1 MIPRYTRSKIAY
13 IWSDENK
20 FKLWLDVEVA
30 VCEAWS
36 KIGRIPEEAVE
47 RIKKNANFNVDRI
60 LEIEK
65 VTKHD
70 VIAFLENVSE
80 YIGEDAQYLHLGLT
94 SSDIL
99 DTAFALQLK
108 QAGEHI
114 LNEIDR
120 VLEILKRRAFEF
132 KDTIMIGRT
141 HGIHAEPITF
151 GFKLASWYTE
161 FRRAR
166 RRLRSAIETISY
178 GKISGAVGTFANV
191 DPKVE
196 EYALEKLG
204 LRPEPVSTQVVPR
217 DRHAE
222 FFAAL
227 ALIASSVERVAIE
240 IRHLQRTEVREAEEY
255 FSPGQKGSSAMP
267 HKRNPILSENMT
279 GLARTIRGYLTP
291 ALENVA
297 LWHERDISHSS
308 VERMIA
314 PDATVLMDFLLHRL
328 GTVLDKLVVYQDQM
342 EKNVYLTRG
351 LIFSQRVMI
360 ALMDKGLVR
369 KDAYELVQKHAMN
382 VWNNSTKNLKEEL
395 IEDPEIMKYLSKDEI
410 DGLFDV
416 SYYTKNI
423 DYIFSRVF
431 KEIKRRR

>member
-1 MIPRYTRSKIAY
+1 MIPRYTRDEIAR

-20 FKLWLDVEVA
+20 YRLWLDIEIA
-30 VCEAWS
+30 VCEGWS
-36 KIGRIPEEAVE
+36 KLGKIPVDAVE
-47 RIKKNANFNVDRI
+47 RIKKNANFNVERI

-80 YIGEDAQYLHLGLT
+80 YIGDDAKYLHIGLT
-94 SSDIL
+94 SSDVL

-108 QAGEHI
+108 QAGEH
-114 LNEIDR
+114 LLKEIDR
-120 VLEILKRRAFEF
+120 VLDILKKRAIEF

-166 RRLRSAIETISY
+166 RRLKSAIETISY

-191 DPKVE
+191 DPFVE
-196 EYALEKLG
+196 EYALKLLG
-204 LRPEPVSTQVVPR
+204 LKPEPVSTQVVPR

-227 ALIASSVERVAIE
+227 ALIASSAERIAVE

-314 PDATVLMDFLLHRL
+314 PDSTVLTDFLLHRL
-328 GTVLDKLVVYQDQM
+328 GTVLEKLVVYPEQM

-351 LIFSQRVMI
+351 LIFSQRVML
-360 ALMDKGLVR
+360 ALMDRGLVR
-369 KDAYELVQKHAMN
+369 KDAYELVQKHAMD
-382 VWNNSTKNLKEEL
+382 VWNSEDRDLKSEL
-395 IEDPEIMKYLSKDEI
+395 RSDPEVMKYLSKEDLEE
-410 DGLFDV
+410 LFDI

-423 DYIFSRVF
+423 DYIFKRVF
-431 KEIKRRR
+431 DEN

>member
-1 MIPRYTRSKIAY
+1 MIPRYTREEIAH

-20 FKLWLDVEVA
+20 FKLWLDIEIA

-36 KIGRIPEEAVE
+36 RLGRVPPEALE
-47 RIKKNANFNVDRI
+47 RIKEKASFDVKRI
-60 LEIEK
+60 LEIEE

-80 YIGEDAQYLHLGLT
+80 YIGEDAQYLHIGLT
-94 SSDIL
+94 SSDVL

-108 QAGEHI
+108 QAGEH
-114 LNEIDR
+114 LLKEIDR
-120 VLEILKRRAFEF
+120 VLEILTRRAYEF

-151 GFKLASWYTE
+151 GFKIASWYSE
-161 FRRAR
+161 FKRAR
-166 RRLRSAIETISY
+166 RRLENAIENISY

-191 DPKVE
+191 PPEVE
-196 EYALEKLG
+196 EYAMEKLG
-204 LRPEPVSTQVVPR
+204 LKPEPVSTQVVPR

-222 FFAAL
+222 FFSAL
-227 ALIASSVERVAIE
+227 ALIASSAERIAIE

-279 GLARTIRGYLTP
+279 GLARTIRGYLIP

-314 PDATVLMDFLLHRL
+314 PDATVLSDFLLHRL
-328 GTVLDKLVVYQDQM
+328 GTVLDKLVVYPDQM

-351 LIFSQRVMI
+351 LIFSQRVML
-360 ALMDKGLVR
+360 ALMEKGLVR
-369 KDAYELVQKHAMN
+369 KEAYELVQKHAMD
-382 VWNNSTKNLKEEL
+382 VWNNQSLDLRSELEKDPEITKLLSKEEL
-395 IEDPEIMKYLSKDEI
+395 DE
-410 DGLFDV
+410 LFDI

-423 DYIFSRVF
+423 DYIFRRVF
-431 KEIKRRR
+431 EGKN